1 MGSNMNKYTLDDLT
15 LNLID
20 GKHGGCDE
28 KKNSGY
34 YFISVKDLK
43 PFYID
48 YSDAKQISKEDFLQC
63 DKRTK
68 LEDGDTIYANS
79 GDTIGKSVFIENE
92 KNVNCTTFQK
102 SVAILKPNQELIYPK
117 YLYYLMKYET
127 PRLRRLAS
135 GSAQKNLLLDTMKK
149 LDVEIPDLG
158 GQKKIIDVLNPFDDL
173 IKHNIS
179 EINYIQDYLEKIYN
193 YWFVQFNFP
202 NENQK
207 EYLKNGGLLEYNGK
221 MKINIPVGWKVEN
234 LFDCSLYE
242 LIKPGINKFVAEK
255 EYLATGN
262 VTNEDFEEG
271 SIITYD
277 NREGRANMQPSYNS
291 IWFAKMKNSIKHIT
305 IPDNSEKLVNNYIFS
320 TGFLGFQCSN
330 ISLSYM
336 HSFLNF
342 SNFEFIKNCFSHGA
356 TQEAINNDD
365 LKKMYIIVPPDNI
378 LKKYSKI
385 TYTLIQKR
393 FELIMINKHL
403 EKERNNLMNYLMNN
417 K

>member
-1 MGSNMNKYTLDDLT
+1 MISGMNKYSLDQLT

-20 GKHGGCDE
+20 GKHGGCLE
-28 KKNSGY
+28 EENSGY
-34 YFISVKDLK
+34 YFISVKDLR

-63 DKRTK
+63 HKRTK
-68 LEDGDTIYANS
+68 LENGDTIYANS

-102 SVAILKPNQELIYPK
+102 SVAILKPNKELIYPK

-127 PRLRRLAS
+127 PRLRRLSS

-149 LDVEIPDLG
+149 LEVEIPELDM
-158 GQKKIIDVLNPFDDL
+158 QKRIIDILNPFDDL

-202 NENQK
+202 DVNQK
-207 EYLKNGGLLEYNGK
+207 EYSKSGGQFEYNDK
-221 MKINIPVGWKVEN
+221 MKINIPVGWKVEDLSN
-234 LFDCSLYE
+234 CSLYE
-242 LIKPGINKFVAEK
+242 LIKPGIKKFANEK
-255 EYLATGN
+255 IYLATGD
-262 VTNEDFEEG
+262 VTNEDFDEG
-271 SIITYD
+271 SNITYE

-291 IWFAKMKNSIKHIT
+291 IWFAKMKNTIKHIT
-305 IPDNSEKLVNNYIFS
+305 IPDNSEELVNKYILS
-320 TGFLGFQCSN
+320 TGFMGLQCS
-330 ISLSYM
+330 SLTISYM

-365 LKKMYIIVPPDNI
+365 LKKIFIIVPPNNI
-378 LKKYSKI
+378 LEKYNRFTNS
-385 TYTLIQKR
+385 LIKKR
-393 FELIMINKHL
+393 FELLMFNKKL
-403 EKERNNLMNYLMNN
+403 ETERNILMNYLMSV

>member
-1 MGSNMNKYTLDDLT
+1 MNKYTLDQLT

-20 GKHGGCDE
+20 GKHGGCSE

-48 YSDAKQISKEDFLQC
+48 YSDAKQISKEDYLQC
-63 DKRTK
+63 HKRTK
-68 LEDGDTIYANS
+68 LENGDTIYANS

-127 PRLRRLAS
+127 PRLRRLSS

-149 LDVEIPDLG
+149 LEVEIPDLNE
-158 GQKKIIDVLNPFDDL
+158 QKKILNILDPFDNL

-202 NENQK
+202 DDTQN
-207 EYLKNGGLLEYNGK
+207 EYLKNGGKLEYND
-221 MKINIPVGWKVEN
+221 KIKNNIPTGWKVEN
-234 LFDCSLYE
+234 LSNCSLYK
-242 LIKPGINKFVAEK
+242 LIKPGINKFDGEK
-255 EYLATGN
+255 VYLATGN
-262 VTNEDFEEG
+262 VVNEDFDDG
-271 SIITYD
+271 SDITYE
-277 NREGRANMQPSYNS
+277 NREGRANMQPACNS
-291 IWFAKMKNSIKHIT
+291 VWFAKMKNSIKHIT
-305 IPDNSEKLVNNYIFS
+305 IPDNSLEFINEYILS
-320 TGFLGFQCSN
+320 TGFMGFQCDETT
-330 ISLSYM
+330 LSYI
-336 HSFLNF
+336 HSFINF
-342 SNFEFIKNCFSHGA
+342 SNFEYIKNCFSHGA

-365 LKKMYIIVPPDNI
+365 LKKIYIIVPPKHI
-378 LKKYSKI
+378 LEKFSAI
-385 TYTLIQKR
+385 TYTLIRKR
-393 FELIMINKHL
+393 FELLIFNKNL
-403 EKERNNLMNYLMNN
+403 EQERNNLMNYLMNN